1 MIVPWDVAISVLSS
15 LLAAGKGV
23 AKWHIST
30 RPMRLLTLFILYAA
44 LSNSVGIVLAKVNI
58 QNLFLLHIY
67 ALFAYSAMALVFS
80 YWRKDKLRQYIR
92 LSIPAYLT
100 FYLLL
105 LMIGYEDINKPPFL
119 CLLVMSVLITFI
131 SLYTLFFVLQD
142 SAISVHRDER
152 FWVSIATLLIFSSNV
167 VIYSGVSSGI
177 TIDIWIIHNIFSAIG
192 YLCYFGGYQW
202 TRTHTI

>member
-1 MIVPWDVAISVLSS
+1 MIIPWDVAISVLSS
-15 LLAAGKGV
+15 LLAAGVGI

-30 RPMRLLTLFILYAA
+30 RPMRLLTLFILYSA
-44 LSNSVGIVLAKVNI
+44 LSTIVSIALATRNI

-67 ALFAYSAMALVFS
+67 TLLAYSALALIFS
-80 YWRKDKLRQYIR
+80 YWHRDKLRQYIR
-92 LSIPAYLT
+92 LSIPAYVV

-105 LMIGYEDINKPPFL
+105 LRFGYENLSMPASFSLSVI
-119 CLLVMSVLITFI
+119 SVLLTLV
-131 SLYTLFFVLQD
+131 SLYTLFSVIRD
-142 SAISVHRDER
+142 STIFSYHDER
-152 FWVSIATLLIFSSNV
+152 FWVSVGTLFIFTTTA

-177 TIDIWIIHNIFSAIG
+177 TIDVWIIHNILCTTG